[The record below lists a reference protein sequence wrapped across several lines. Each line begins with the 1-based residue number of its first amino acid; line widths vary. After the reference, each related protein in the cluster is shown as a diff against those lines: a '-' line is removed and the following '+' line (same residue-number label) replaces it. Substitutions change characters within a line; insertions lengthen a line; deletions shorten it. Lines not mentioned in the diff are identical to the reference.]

1 MTGAMEWSMFIFICG
16 LVVTAAISVGG
27 FAWMIRGM
35 FAKLE
40 ASIVS
45 QIAAIREALRGEFN
59 DKFKK
64 IDTSVDGLHHKMD
77 DHRTDDA
84 EAFRDLGERMARLE
98 GKI

>member
-1 MTGAMEWSMFIFICG
+1 MTGLVEWSTLVFICG
-16 LVVTAAISVGG
+16 LVLTAALSIGG

-59 DKFKK
+59 DEFKK
-64 IDTSVDGLHHKMD
+64 IDSSVDGLHHKMD
-77 DHRTDDA
+77 DHRADDA
-84 EAFRDLGERMARLE
+84 EAFRELGERMARLE
-98 GKI
+98 GKS